1 MDILSQEDKFW
12 NVKYKK
18 LFNKKLIHRPLDMA
32 GAHSEHGENNIIDSV
47 FSVVSPQ
54 NKIFVDVGAYGARS
68 SNTYKLI
75 EQGWRGILIEANPIQ
90 APEIRTTFED
100 NKNIKVL
107 EAFVTPKNLEELID
121 LSFFPANFDFLS
133 MDVDCFEYEIW
144 MNLKEYQP
152 NLICVEIN
160 QLETNFDVIDYDPSY
175 SLWKYR
181 KQREGYGGATVGLMN
196 KLAKEKGYDYLCMD
210 VSNAFY
216 IRRDFGSNPIMV

>member
-32 GAHSEHGENNIIDSV
+32 GGHSEHGENNIIDSV

-152 NLICVEIN
+152 NLICV
-160 QLETNFDVIDYDPSY
+160 
-175 SLWKYR
+175 
-181 KQREGYGGATVGLMN
+181 
-196 KLAKEKGYDYLCMD
+196 
-210 VSNAFY
+210 
-216 IRRDFGSNPIMV
+216 